1 MDHEHAFLNNDK
13 GEEDVKKGKIFI
25 GLIIILVI
33 SCGIGYFTIFALANN
48 NKDKISNGVYI
59 DTVNVSGMTKEQVTK
74 AIEDYITDRKNKTI
88 TITID
93 NNKTVST
100 LSDLGYEVV
109 KNDVIE
115 EAFMVGKSG
124 NVLKRY
130 KEMKD
135 IEEEGLVFHLDFSFN
150 DEKVKKLVEDQCA
163 SFNVPAKNATIK
175 RENSGFIITDEVIG
189 RKVVIDE
196 TIEKIKSTILT
207 DWDGKDVKMA
217 AVVIDDE
224 PQYTRKILEKIDT
237 ALGTYQTSYASSS
250 NLRANN
256 LATGA
261 KFIDGTVLYPGE
273 VFSAYEHLSP
283 FTLENGYSVAGAYS
297 QGKVIDDIGGGI
309 CQVTTTL
316 YNAVLRAELE
326 VVERAPHSMTVG
338 YVKPAMDA
346 AIAGTY
352 KDLKFKNNLE
362 TPIYIQSY
370 TSGRTITFTIYGEE
384 VRDANRTIDFVSEVI
399 STIKPPKDVVTKDP
413 SKPTTYK
420 EVTQSAHEGYKAKLY
435 KVIYENGKEVSREI
449 VNSSNYSAAPAYI
462 TVGTKEEKEEKFVK
476 KDKDKK
482 DKDEKDKD
490 EKDKDEKDKDK
501 KSENN
506 KKSSGKIDETNN
518 KKGKEEEK
526 KDKNTDK
533 KLTKVQAGL

>member
-1 MDHEHAFLNNDK
+1 M
-13 GEEDVKKGKIFI
+13 KKRKIFI
-25 GLIIILVI
+25 GLIVILLI
-33 SCGIGYFTIFALANN
+33 SCSIGYFTIFALANN
-48 NKDKISNGVYI
+48 DKDKISNGVYI
-59 DTVNVSGMTKEQVTK
+59 DTVNVSGMTKEQATK
-74 AIEDYITDRKNKTI
+74 AVEDYITDRKSKTI

-100 LSDLGYEVV
+100 LNDLGYEVV

-135 IEEEGLVFHLDFSFN
+135 IEEEGLVFHLDFSFH

-175 RENSGFIITDEVIG
+175 RENSEFIITDEVIG
-189 RKVVIDE
+189 RKVVVDE

-207 DWDGKDVKMA
+207 EWDGKDVKMA

-237 ALGTYQTSYASSS
+237 QLGTYQTSYASSS
-250 NLRANN
+250 SSRANN

-326 VVERAPHSMTVG
+326 IVERAPHSMTVG

-362 TPIYIQSY
+362 KPIYIQSY
-370 TSGRTITFTIYGEE
+370 TSGRTITFIIYGEE
-384 VRDANRTIDFVSEVI
+384 VRDANRTIDFVSEVT
-399 STIKPPKDVVTKDP
+399 STIKPPKDVVTKDS

-420 EVTQSAHEGYKAKLY
+420 EVTQSAHEGFKAKLY

-482 DKDEKDKD
+482 DKDEKDKGKKL
-490 EKDKDEKDKDK
+490 EKDK
-501 KSENN
+501 KSEKN
-506 KKSSGKIDETNN
+506 KKPSDKIDETKN
-518 KKGKEEEK
+518 KEEETK
-526 KDKNTDK
+526 DKMKDKNTDK
-533 KLTKVQAGL
+533 KSTKVQVDS